1 MNPEH
6 PGRAPVNP
14 GPPSTVADVFAPAAA
29 RLALGADPALL
40 GTRIDPASL
49 VVAAGRPRADGERA
63 EATRS
68 GVPHLG
74 RLHRPVRERAAGGG
88 RRRGRWDGLCR
99 PAASSRVTV
108 VAGPSGRFTGT
119 AVEPSDVRDGPFAGR
134 RVDAFAELVAGE
146 LGLLV
151 DATGHLALVLDRA
164 SAAAR
169 LDPIE
174 VGSRVLIAPG
184 PVGPD
189 PP

>member
-1 MNPEH
+1 MQLEAGAGAVAGMGLP
-6 PGRAPVNP
+6 PG
-14 GPPSTVADVFAPAAA
+14 GVF
-29 RLALGADPALL
+29 G
-40 GTRIDPASL
+40 
-49 VVAAGRPRADGERA
+49 
-63 EATRS
+63 
-68 GVPHLG
+68 
-74 RLHRPVRERAAGGG
+74 
-88 RRRGRWDGLCR
+88 
-99 PAASSRVTV
+99 VTV

-134 RVDAFAELVAGE
+134 RVDVFAELVAGE